1 MKLVTGMGSGAFKG
15 IVGAV
20 AGAWL
25 LLAPVPVEAAKTNC
39 KNTGSFSAW
48 MAQFQREALAK
59 GISKSLVRRAL
70 GNITFNASIIKNDR
84 RQGVFSQSFLQFSD
98 RMVASY
104 RLQGG
109 AKRLKRHR
117 AIFKRIEQK
126 YGVPGP
132 VITGFWGLETD
143 FGANIGKLPVLRSL
157 ATLAYDC
164 RRPELFRK
172 QLFAALRIIERG
184 DLKPGQMVGA
194 WAGELGQTQF
204 LPSDYLENSVDFDG
218 NGRRDLLRSVP
229 DVLASTAKLLKK
241 LGWRAGQ
248 PWMREVRVPASM
260 AWDKA
265 DLALSQPQSAW
276 ARAGVK
282 LANGRPLPARNIAA
296 SLLLPMGRSGPAFLV
311 YPNFHVYLKWNRS
324 LTYST
329 TAAYFATRL
338 AGAPKMRRGNGKVT
352 PLTLTQTKALQR
364 RLAGLGY
371 NVGGIDGIIGAGTRA
386 AVKAAQLRLGLP
398 ADSYPT
404 PALLRRLGQLK

>member
-1 MKLVTGMGSGAFKG
+1 MRRKMFKG
-15 IVGAV
+15 MVGAV
-20 AGAWL
+20 CCAWL
-25 LLAPVPVEAAKTNC
+25 VLAPEPAIAAKTNC
-39 KNTGSFSAW
+39 RNTGSFTVW
-48 MAQFQREALAK
+48 MAQFQRDAVAR
-59 GISKSLVRRAL
+59 GISKSIVTRAL
-70 GNITFNASIIKNDR
+70 GNITFDASIIKNDR
-84 RQGVFSQSFLQFSD
+84 RQGVFSQSFLKFSS
-98 RMVASY
+98 RMVANY

-117 AIFKRIEQK
+117 AIFKRISQK

-132 VITGFWGLETD
+132 IIVGFWGLETD

-164 RRPELFRK
+164 RRPALFRT

-184 DLKPGQMVGA
+184 DLSAGQMVGA

-204 LPSDYLENSVDFDG
+204 LPSDYLENGVDFDG

-241 LGWRAGQ
+241 LGWRPGQ

-260 AWDKA
+260 AWKNA
-265 DLALSQPQSAW
+265 DLAIARPQSTW
-276 ARAGVK
+276 ARAGVR
-282 LANGRPLPARNIAA
+282 LANGKPLPAGKIAA
-296 SLLLPMGRSGPAFLV
+296 SLLLPMGRLGPAFLV
-311 YPNFHVYLKWNRS
+311 YANFHVYLKWNQS

-338 AGAPKMRRGNGKVT
+338 AGAPKVRRGNGKVT
-352 PLTLTQTKALQR
+352 PLSFSQTKNLQR
-364 RLAGLGY
+364 RLARLGY
-371 NVGGIDGIIGAGTRA
+371 DVGGVDGIIGAGTRA
-386 AVKAAQLRLGLP
+386 AVKAVQLRLNLP

-404 PALLRRLGQLK
+404 AILLKRLGQLK